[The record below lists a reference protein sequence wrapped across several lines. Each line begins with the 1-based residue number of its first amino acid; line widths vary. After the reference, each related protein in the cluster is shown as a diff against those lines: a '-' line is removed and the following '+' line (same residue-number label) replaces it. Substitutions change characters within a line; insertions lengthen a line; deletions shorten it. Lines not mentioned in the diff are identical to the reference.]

1 MYVPKFGTYTY
12 LNTDISHVLSI
23 FCLPHTPFLLHLS
36 VVNTY
41 TYTYTCVHVDT
52 ALHVAHCLRLL
63 AVVVPVFAFVVL
75 TELGIQL
82 SALTTVGI
90 INGTTSAMPE
100 TPSIVLVWLAKGS
113 SPLKGKQLE
122 LG

>member
-23 FCLPHTPFLLHLS
+23 FCLPLTPFLIHLS
-36 VVNTY
+36 FVHTY

>member
-36 VVNTY
+36 FVHTY

-90 INGTTSAMPE
+90 INGTTSAMPCQRR
-100 TPSIVLVWLAKGS
+100 PAS
-113 SPLKGKQLE
+113 SWYG
-122 LG
+122 